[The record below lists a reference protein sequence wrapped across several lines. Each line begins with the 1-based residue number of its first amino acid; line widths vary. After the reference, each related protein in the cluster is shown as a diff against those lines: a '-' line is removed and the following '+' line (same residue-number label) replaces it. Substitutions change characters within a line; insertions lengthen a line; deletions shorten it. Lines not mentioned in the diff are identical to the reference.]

1 MITKGKKTMLYKFY
15 FLVNNEFEG
24 TIVSGCTDKEV
35 MRNYLERYYEAP
47 VLMIHACQ
55 I

>member
-1 MITKGKKTMLYKFY
+1 MVTKGKKTMIDKYY
-15 FLVNNEFEG
+15 FLVNKEFEG

-35 MRNYLERYYEAP
+35 MRNYLERCYKAP
-47 VLMIHACQ
+47 VLMIHASQ